1 MKKIVALMLAAML
14 LCAGAAL
21 AEDYAIAT
29 DTGFRPFEYTDDD
42 GNDVSFEIIG
52 SVEYSERI
60 FLVAIPFD
68 EEDEDLVIIEVIEG
82 DEEDSEEFVAVEDE
96 ALAMAVYEEFKK
108 NYEGEYEFE

>member
-1 MKKIVALMLAAML
+1 MSDIIENNNEEL
-14 LCAGAAL
+14 
-21 AEDYAIAT
+21 EDDENYIT
-29 DTGFRPFEYTDDD
+29 LTDDD

-82 DEEDSEEFVAVEDE
+82 DEEDSEEFIAVEDE
-96 ALAMAVYEEFKK
+96 TLAMAVYEEFKK

>member
-1 MKKIVALMLAAML
+1 MSDIIENNNEEL
-14 LCAGAAL
+14 
-21 AEDYAIAT
+21 EDDENYLT
-29 DTGFRPFEYTDDD
+29 LTDDD

-82 DEEDSEEFVAVEDE
+82 DDEDSEEFIAVEDE
-96 ALAMAVYEEFKK
+96 ALATAVYEEFKK